1 MEEKMKRGVL
11 IFLGCIIIG
20 GMITGCNNKKND
32 TSRIRI
38 GYTVNSLDKWTS
50 YVVDE
55 VRAWAASH
63 PEVDVIIGD
72 SQDDESKQ
80 MQQVEDWIA
89 QKYDAIC
96 VKPVSIAS
104 TADMLAKAKA
114 AKIPYIAVQQ
124 PVPGADGW
132 VGADSYGTGLAE
144 MDKVVQ
150 ILGQRGSVAYISG
163 DLQTV
168 NAQDR
173 ERGALD
179 SLKKYSSMTLA
190 GNETSPHWE
199 RSVAITIVEN
209 WLQAGI
215 RFDGIVCA
223 CDEIAIGAR
232 IALDN
237 AGIQGRVIAGIDGTP
252 DALQM
257 IVDGKLD
264 FTMYDDPSIIS
275 HKSLDLALDLIN
287 GKAIEDYPYA
297 LDIVDKS
304 NVQEYLNK

>member
-1 MEEKMKRGVL
+1 MKRSVL
-11 IFLGCIIIG
+11 VLVACIIAG
-20 GMITGCNNKKND
+20 GLLTGCTKKSD
-32 TSRIRI
+32 TTRIRI

-55 VRAWAASH
+55 VKKWAAAH

-72 SQDDESKQ
+72 SQDDESRQ

-89 QKYDAIC
+89 QKYNAIC

-114 AKIPYIAVQQ
+114 AGIPYIAVQQ
-124 PVPGADGW
+124 PVPGANGW
-132 VGADSYGTGLAE
+132 VGADSYGTGLAQME
-144 MDKVVQ
+144 RVIQ
-150 ILGQRGSVAYISG
+150 LLGQKGSVAYISG

-179 SLKKYSSMTLA
+179 ALKKYSAMTLA

-209 WLQAGI
+209 WVQAGI
-215 RFDGIVCA
+215 QFDGIVGA

-237 AGIQGRVIAGIDGTP
+237 AGIPGKVIAGIDGTP
-252 DALQM
+252 DAFQM
-257 IVDGKLD
+257 IIDGKLD

-275 HKSLDLALDLIN
+275 HKSLDLALALIN
-287 GKAIEDYPYA
+287 GTPIEDYPYA
-297 LDIVDKS
+297 LDIVDRS
-304 NVQEYLNK
+304 NVQEYLNQ

>member
-1 MEEKMKRGVL
+1 MKRCVL
-11 IFLGCIIIG
+11 VLVACIIAG
-20 GMITGCNNKKND
+20 GLLTGCTKKSD
-32 TSRIRI
+32 TTRIRI

-55 VRAWAASH
+55 VKKWAAAH

-72 SQDDESKQ
+72 SQDDESRQ

-89 QKYDAIC
+89 QKYNAIC

-114 AKIPYIAVQQ
+114 ANIPYIAVQQ
-124 PVPGADGW
+124 PVPGANGW
-132 VGADSYGTGLAE
+132 VGADSYGTGLAQME
-144 MDKVVQ
+144 RVIQ
-150 ILGQRGSVAYISG
+150 LLGQKGSVAYISG

-179 SLKKYSSMTLA
+179 ALKNYPAMTLA

-215 RFDGIVCA
+215 QFDGIVGA

-237 AGIQGRVIAGIDGTP
+237 AVIPGKVIAGIDGTP
-252 DALQM
+252 DAFQM

-275 HKSLDLALDLIN
+275 HKSLDLALALIN
-287 GKAIEDYPYA
+287 GTPIEDYPYA
-297 LDIVDKS
+297 LDIVDRS
-304 NVQEYLNK
+304 NVQEYLNQ

>member
-1 MEEKMKRGVL
+1 MKKALLVMVAVL
-11 IFLGCIIIG
+11 L
-20 GMITGCNNKKND
+20 ITGTMFAGGGQQGGGAK
-32 TSRIRI
+32 TIRI

-55 VRAWAASH
+55 VKKWAAAH
-63 PEVDVIIGD
+63 PNVEVVIGD

-89 QKYDAIC
+89 QKYNAIC
-96 VKPVSIAS
+96 VKPVSIAA
-104 TADMLAKAKA
+104 TADLLAKAKA

-124 PVPGADGW
+124 PVPGANGW
-132 VGADSYGTGLAE
+132 VGSDSYETGLAE
-144 MDKVVQ
+144 MEKVIQ
-150 ILGQRGSVAYISG
+150 LLGEKGNVAYISG

-179 SLKKYSSMTLA
+179 ALKKYPNMKLV
-190 GNETSPHWE
+190 GNENSPHWE
-199 RSVAITIVEN
+199 RSVAITFVEN

-215 RFDGIVCA
+215 QSDAVVAA

-232 IALDN
+232 IALNN
-237 AGIQGRVIAGIDGTP
+237 AGIKGKVISGIDGTP
-252 DALQM
+252 DARQM
-257 IVDGKLD
+257 IVNGELS
-264 FTMYDDPSIIS
+264 FTMYDDPAIIS
-275 HKSLDLALDLIN
+275 HKSLDMALDLIN
-287 GKAIEDYPYA
+287 GKPIKDYPYA

-304 NVQEYLNK
+304 NVQEYLSK